1 MIVWKRYIVAATA
14 VMLLVPATSGAAQS
28 LAMMQGPG
36 RVAQAT
42 VSVLDLPARLEVENV
57 PLAEALLE
65 LESASGVSVAFS
77 PSLVDRGL
85 RVSCACRT
93 RTVGEV
99 LDRLLAPT
107 SLRYVVLGEH
117 VVIEPAPRG
126 AGRRANRGTTMV
138 AHRPMETPA
147 VVTATLWPTTR
158 GTGDRAIQGTITGRV
173 TDVRSGQA
181 VVGAQVFIPGAG
193 IGALTDRDGRY
204 VLRDVAPGTVVVR
217 VQSIGF
223 ATAEQTVT
231 VVSGQTV
238 TLDFTLVPEAI
249 ALDEVVVTATGE
261 ARAREMGTS
270 MARIT
275 SREIQ
280 ARPARNTQ
288 ELLTAAAPGIDVLQN
303 TGQPGAGATIRLR
316 GNNSI
321 SQGNDPIIYIDGVR
335 VYGGSSPTHPA
346 ARQSS
351 SPLNDIN
358 ASDIERIEVIKG
370 AAATTLYGTEAS
382 SGVIHIFTKKG
393 ATGAPRWSADITTG
407 INNIGHVGPKS
418 DPTGMWLNRCRGE
431 GLVSYDGRVFED
443 PTCPES
449 GSWLRNAL
457 VQNYA
462 LSVGGGIDQ
471 VTYYL
476 SGHFSDEQNVVE
488 GAGGSSAGGFL
499 GNFTVRPLPGTE
511 ISINTSL
518 TRRETDWLP
527 SGDNGDAFMLNVTRG
542 FGSNFTGAT
551 GCKNP
556 DAICVGNGAI
566 LTADNTSKSTH
577 FVTGFTVQHRL
588 GDRLTNRVSIGYDYN
603 NSEIESIR
611 PFGYPRFP
619 VGDMTVRDWRQTLF
633 SLDYVGTFKQ
643 TFGGG
648 SLTSSF
654 SWGGQLFANDSRTI
668 TMTAEEF
675 AGPGKPTLESAAR
688 RSVSSDNRERV
699 VNAGFFF
706 QEEIGYKDKLFV
718 TAGLRVDGNSAFGK
732 DFGLQ
737 AYPKLMASY
746 IVSDEDFWPFDW
758 WEAFKLRAA
767 IGESGRAPGAFDA
780 VRTWD
785 PIAGDEGQAGFT
797 PGQLGNPTLGP
808 ERSREVEAGFEAGF
822 FGGRVGVDFTYYNQR
837 TFDALIPVRF
847 PPSQGFLNT
856 QLENVGELKNTGIEL
871 RLNVD
876 FVRRQNFAWTGRF
889 DYATVNSE
897 AVDLGGEVITVQT
910 FGRTYVR
917 EGYPVPA
924 IFGMK
929 IVNPDEY
936 ADPIFEEDAFIGSAY
951 PTKTIALGSGLT
963 LYRDITIDALGEFKL
978 GGHMV
983 NGNGYQNSRRGAWPA
998 CYDIQRRVKAGEDI
1012 SDVTA
1017 LMRARCALDG
1027 GPIPPSYDA
1036 WIESTDFFR
1045 LRSVS
1050 ISYQLPQGL
1059 IPGASS
1065 ATLRLAGRNLWTKT
1079 DYSGTDPELDDYR
1092 GSLARRDY
1100 YVLPTYRS
1108 FLATLRVSF

>member
-1 MIVWKRYIVAATA
+1 MIVWKRYIVVAAA

-42 VSVLDLPARLEVENV
+42 VSVRALRARLEVENV

-77 PSLVDRGL
+77 PSLMDRGL

-93 RTVGEV
+93 RTVGEA
-99 LDRLLAPT
+99 LDRLLAAT
-107 SLRYVVLGEH
+107 SLRYVVLGQH
-117 VVIEPAPRG
+117 VVIEPAPPG
-126 AGRRANRGTTMV
+126 AVRREGCSVTTGVYRTANIV
-138 AHRPMETPA
+138 DALPA
-147 VVTATLWPTTR
+147 APAD
-158 GTGDRAIQGTITGRV
+158 GMRAANDAAVQGTIAGRV
-173 TDVRSGQA
+173 TDARSGQP
-181 VVGAQVFIPGAG
+181 VVGAQVFIPGTG
-193 IGALTDRDGRY
+193 IGGLTDRDGRY
-204 VLRDVAPGTVVVR
+204 ALVNVSPGTVVVR
-217 VQSIGF
+217 VQTIGY
-223 ATAEQTVT
+223 ASVERTAT

-238 TLDFTLVPEAI
+238 TLDFALVPEAI
-249 ALDEVVVTATGE
+249 SLDEVVVTATGE

-270 MARIT
+270 LARIT
-275 SREIQ
+275 ARDIQ
-280 ARPARNTQ
+280 ARPARNAQ
-288 ELLTAAAPGIDVLQN
+288 EILTAAAPGIEVLQN
-303 TGQPGAGATIRLR
+303 TGQPGAGASIRLR
-316 GNNSI
+316 GINSI
-321 SQGNDPIIYIDGVR
+321 TQGNEPIVYVDGVR
-335 VYGGSSPTHPA
+335 IYGGDSPTHPA
-346 ARQSS
+346 ARQSA

-358 ASDIERIEVIKG
+358 AADIERIEVIKG

-393 ATGAPRWSADITTG
+393 ATGAPRWSADITAG
-407 INNIGHVGPKS
+407 VNNIGHVGPKS

-431 GLVSYDGRVFED
+431 GLVSWDGRVFED

-488 GAGGSSAGGFL
+488 GAGGSAGGGFL
-499 GNFTVRPLPGTE
+499 GNMSFRPFPGTE
-511 ISINTSL
+511 ISLNTSL
-518 TRRETDWLP
+518 TRRQTEWLP

-556 DAICVGNGAI
+556 DAICVGNGAL

-588 GDRLTNRVSIGYDYN
+588 GDRLTNRLSIGYDYN

-633 SLDYVGTFKQ
+633 SMDYVGSFDHK
-643 TFGGG
+643 FGG
-648 SLTSSF
+648 SVTSRF

-706 QEEIGYKDKLFV
+706 QEEIGWKDKLFV
-718 TAGLRVDGNSAFGK
+718 TAGLRVDGNSAFGR

-746 IVSDEDFWPFDW
+746 VLSDEEFWPFEW
-758 WEAFKLRAA
+758 WETLKLRAA

-780 VRTWD
+780 VRTWE
-785 PIAGDEGQAGFT
+785 PIAGDDGQAGFT

-808 ERSREVEAGFEAGF
+808 ERSREIEAGFEAGL
-822 FGGRVGVDFTYYNQR
+822 FGGRIGVDFTYYSQR

-856 QLENVGELKNTGIEL
+856 QLENVGELKNTGVEL
-871 RLNVD
+871 RLDVD
-876 FVRRQNFAWTGRF
+876 FIRRPNFGWSGRF

-910 FGRTYVR
+910 FGRTYIR

-963 LYRDITIDALGEFKL
+963 LYRDITVDVLGEFKL

-998 CYDIQRRVKAGEDI
+998 CYEIQRKARDGDLD
-1012 SDVTA
+1012 DVTA

-1045 LRSVS
+1045 LRTVA
-1050 ISYQLPQGL
+1050 ITYQLPAGL

-1065 ATLRLAGRNLWTKT
+1065 ASLRLAGRNLWTKT